1 MRNCGFIRLP
11 NSNFGYNINI
21 ASLFP
26 PPPLSLCIEDEL
38 NCGIF
43 HGIQKPF
50 LIMERTKIMAIPYF
64 VNMSSCDS
72 NMHPWAKSRRRTS
85 NQNIDVTV
93 SVYFIINL
101 LTTCSLM

>member
-43 HGIQKPF
+43 HGIQNLLNHGKD
-50 LIMERTKIMAIPYF
+50 KIMAIPYF

-72 NMHPWAKSRRRTS
+72 NMHPWAKSRRRDEQS
-85 NQNIDVTV
+85 EHRRYCQCLFHNKL
-93 SVYFIINL
+93 INYV
-101 LTTCSLM
+101 